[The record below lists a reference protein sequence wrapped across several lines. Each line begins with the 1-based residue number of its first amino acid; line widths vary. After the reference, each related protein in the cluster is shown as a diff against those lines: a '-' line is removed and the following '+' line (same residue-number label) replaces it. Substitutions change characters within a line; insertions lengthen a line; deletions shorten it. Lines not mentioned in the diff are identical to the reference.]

1 MTEDSD
7 PEKPDDAEEE
17 PGIGPNPEEQST
29 ETTDDSGETYDGE
42 EESSSWSRRRKV
54 GVAVLA
60 VLLVIGGTLVVLAQ
74 PTPSEEPL
82 NVSEQNSRVYAKLV
96 DANITSAVVD
106 INDSRSL
113 VRYEVPPEM
122 SVEESEQYAMGAT
135 ASIAEEAH
143 TIRLQVYEDFEK
155 VEEVRIATEDVLAYR
170 DNEISLDELERR
182 IERSP
187 S

>member
-1 MTEDSD
+1 MSDENPDSEGNGD
-7 PEKPDDAEEE
+7 YERDEAEEVSDE
-17 PGIGPNPEEQST
+17 GGRLSI
-29 ETTDDSGETYDGE
+29 
-42 EESSSWSRRRKV
+42 SSWSRRRKI
-54 GVAVLA
+54 GVAVL
-60 VLLVIGGTLVVLAQ
+60 VLVVVIAATLAVLAQ

-122 SVEESEQYAMGAT
+122 SVKESEQYVIGAT
-135 ASIAEEAH
+135 ASVAEEAP
-143 TIRLQVYEDFEK
+143 TIRLQVYDDFEK
-155 VEEVRIATEDVLAYR
+155 TEEVRVATKDVLAYR
-170 DNEISLDELERR
+170 DGEISLDELEQR

-187 S
+187 A